1 MPRRR
6 RFFLSLLACVV
17 IPLVA
22 LLSLGVWLERWGRVD
37 RARKSDA
44 IIVFGARVR
53 SDGSP
58 SPLLRAR
65 TWHAFELWKRGLA
78 PKIVCTGGVGDYPP
92 AESVVQGKL
101 LLGWGV
107 PASALLRDEKSTS
120 TRENALFAARLLPGG
135 ARVIAV
141 SDPFHVWRCR
151 RDCARAG
158 LRAST
163 SPELPGWDEL
173 PLLSRVFYCVR
184 EAALVVRDTLLGS

>member
-1 MPRRR
+1 MRLRRLI
-6 RFFLSLLACVV
+6 LSLLACLV
-17 IPLVA
+17 IPF
-22 LLSLGVWLERWGRVD
+22 LSLLMFGVWLERWGRTD

-44 IIVFGARVR
+44 IIVFGAKVR
-53 SDGSP
+53 SDGSA

-107 PASALLRDEKSTS
+107 PASDILRDQKSTS
-120 TRENALFAARLLPGG
+120 TRENALFAAELLPSS

-151 RDCARAG
+151 RDCTRAG

-173 PLLSRVFYCVR
+173 PLWSRVFYCAR
-184 EAALVVRDTLLGS
+184 EATLVIRDALLGS

>member
-1 MPRRR
+1 MTRRR
-6 RFFLSLLACVV
+6 LFFPLCACFFIPLIALLAF
-17 IPLVA
+17 
-22 LLSLGVWLERWGRVD
+22 GVWLERWGRVD

-44 IIVFGARVR
+44 IIVFGAKVR
-53 SDGSP
+53 SDGSA

-107 PASALLRDEKSTS
+107 PASDILRDQKSTS
-120 TRENALFAARLLPGG
+120 TRENALFAAQLLPSG
-135 ARVIAV
+135 ARVIVV

-151 RDCARAG
+151 RDCTRAG

-163 SPELPGWDEL
+163 SPELPEWDAL
-173 PLLSRVFYCVR
+173 PLWPKMFYCAR
-184 EAALVVRDTLLGS
+184 EATLVVRDALFGS